1 MPTLQSGKVLV
12 SGANGYIAVW
22 VVRFFLEEGYSVRGT
37 VRSADKGTHLVEL
50 FKSYGDKLEVVV
62 VPDITAD
69 GAFDEAVKGV
79 DAIAHTASPFHFQ
92 VHEPSE
98 LIGPAVN
105 GTLGI
110 LKSALKCGENV
121 RRVVVTAST
130 ATVLT
135 ANLPTQTVF
144 SEKDWNERAIEQVEK
159 LGVEASA
166 GDKYCA
172 SKTLAERAAWNF
184 MKEHPEAKFDL
195 TVLNPPLV
203 LGPDIQGVSSPS
215 ELNTSSKAMY
225 RGLTDPAALVD
236 GAPFI
241 DVRDIALAHVR
252 AVQREEAGG
261 ERIIVVADKPYTWQD
276 CLDALPAA
284 AVASG
289 KYQKGKPGTGKDVPQ
304 NILYDNSKGKR
315 ILGIKYHS
323 LEEMTAATVEQQ
335 TAFTASENRTTDEYP
350 FSGEQNCELFYARYG
365 SPKCPHFDCSRQGDP
380 RVPARITDND
390 LASMPKELDS
400 LYSLP
405 EMASEVLP
413 SKGTDEGCP
422 LTRVLSL
429 MSSLTEL
436 DESSVVWGSRVLIS
450 AAVLFFNDFLLTL
463 PQEVR
468 FHEKR
473 RNRHVSGTVF
483 FILLRYIPVLY
494 HLAVIIPICRDVWTV
509 QVRMYKSSRLSPLT
523 QTLTRPWSCAIW
535 DSIGL
540 SFDSAFQMIYVCII
554 SWRIFI
560 ISGKPVGAVALV
572 VGLLPSIINVALPNP
587 SVFPQCRAIN
597 PSDTSRI
604 ILFVPCLRAIFD
616 AFTTIVLFFTFWKRS
631 RAIRDL
637 PGLSTGGLVEYLM
650 EEGECSAVCPY
661 TVDENSE
668 QKSRISCAFPPL
680 ILLSKLRT
688 ILITSL
694 IFVIMAM
701 EATFFQIPSA
711 RNHAR
716 NFIAPYVDAL
726 TPLLA
731 TRFILE
737 LPMRSQET
745 AETRMSAVSRTYFER
760 YGSERNTKG
769 LYSTDGDEGESAD
782 FGTTTIRPGD
792 SAVHLPDV
800 SSYRGSDLSR
810 STTVQSAVA

>member
-1 MPTLQSGKVLV
+1 MSQRDGHNRAPTFHDSLMPTLQSGKVLV

-289 KYQKGKPGTGKDVPQ
+289 KYQKGQPGTGKDVPQ

-335 TAFTASENRTTDEYP
+335 TVFTASENRTTDEYP
-350 FSGEQNCELFYARYG
+350 FSGEQSRELFYARYG
-365 SPKCPHFDCSRQGDP
+365 SAKCPHFDCSRQGDP
-380 RVPARITDND
+380 RVPTRITDND

-413 SKGTDEGCP
+413 LKGTDEGCP
-422 LTRVLSL
+422 LTGVLSL

-450 AAVLFFNDFLLTL
+450 AAVVFFNDFLLTL

-468 FHEKR
+468 FYRERSNR
-473 RNRHVSGTVF
+473 RVGGTVF

-509 QVRMYKSSRLSPLT
+509 QVCRVCFLRLEIVLNLT
-523 QTLTRPWSCAIW
+523 KTCAIW
-535 DSIGL
+535 DSISLG
-540 SFDSAFQMIYVCII
+540 FDSAFQMIYVCIV

-560 ISGKPVGAVALV
+560 LTGRPIGALALAM
-572 VGLLPSIINVALPNP
+572 GLLPSIINVALPNP
-587 SVFPQCRAIN
+587 SAFPQCRAIN

-604 ILFVPCLRAIFD
+604 ILFVPCLRATFD
-616 AFTTIVLFFTFWKRS
+616 AFTTIVLLFTFWKHS
-631 RAIRDL
+631 RAIRGL
-637 PGLSTGGLVEYLM
+637 RGLSTGGLVGYMM
-650 EEGECSAVCPY
+650 EEGECP
-661 TVDENSE
+661 TVSPN
-668 QKSRISCAFPPL
+668 
-680 ILLSKLRT
+680 T
-688 ILITSL
+688 
-694 IFVIMAM
+694 
-701 EATFFQIPSA
+701 IPSA

-716 NFIAPYVDAL
+716 NFITPYVDAL

-737 LPMRSQET
+737 LAERGQEP
-745 AETRMSAVSRTYFER
+745 ADTRMSIVSRTYFER

-769 LYSTDGDEGESAD
+769 LHPADGEEDSGKD
-782 FGTTTIRPGD
+782 FGVATIRPGD

-800 SSYRGSDLSR
+800 SSYRGSELSR
-810 STTVQSAVA
+810 STTIQSGVA